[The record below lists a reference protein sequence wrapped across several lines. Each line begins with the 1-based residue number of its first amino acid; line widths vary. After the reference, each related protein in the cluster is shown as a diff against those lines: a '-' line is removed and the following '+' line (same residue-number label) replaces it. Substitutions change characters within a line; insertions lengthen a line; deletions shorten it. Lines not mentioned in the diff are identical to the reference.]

1 MKRSLFFKLPLT
13 LTLLR
18 AVLGP
23 VVVGLALTRP
33 EPALFAVCLIL
44 AFLSDY
50 FDGSIA
56 RRLGIATAN
65 LRRLD
70 SICDSIFYAAALFA
84 AWHLHSALLLPYLPT
99 LGALFALELAR
110 YAFDYRKFGK
120 EASYHMWSSKVWGV
134 ALFTGFFAL
143 LVYEVA
149 GWPVSLA
156 IYIGLVTDCEGLA
169 ISFVLT
175 KWQADVPTIFHA
187 LRCRAANA

>member
-1 MKRSLFFKLPLT
+1 
-13 LTLLR
+13 
-18 AVLGP
+18 
-23 VVVGLALTRP
+23 VVVLALNHP
-33 EPALFAVCLIL
+33 DPAVFAVCLIL

-50 FDGSIA
+50 FDGVIA

-120 EASYHMWSSKVWGV
+120 EASYHMWSSKVWGI
-134 ALFTGFFAL
+134 ALFAGFFTL
-143 LVYEVA
+143 LVYEEA

-156 IYIGLVTDCEGLA
+156 IYIGLVADCEGLA
-169 ISFVLT
+169 ISVVLR

-187 LRCRAANA
+187 LRLRGANT